1 MGMDISGLNPT
12 IVGDEPIFPKDWD
25 TLSEKAKD
33 YYRELDEEYH
43 NNNPG
48 IYFRASIWSW
58 RPMHLAIIQANESLK
73 LGIDDD
79 TIEGL
84 AHNSGAGLKTQEE
97 CDGLAE
103 GLEMLVDG
111 MGEDGVTEFG
121 FAFGYW
127 NYRDGSIIVSKED
140 TETLN
145 KEYPYGSIIT
155 EMPLKLA
162 TSNETKDV
170 WPAHVTQV
178 EHLRQFIEFLRNC
191 GGFEI
196 W

>member
-1 MGMDISGLNPT
+1 MGMDISGLNPK

-48 IYFRASIWSW
+48 IYFRANIWSW
-58 RPMHLAIIQANESLK
+58 RPMHLAIIQANESLN

-79 TIEGL
+79 TIDGMS
-84 AHNSGAGLKTQEE
+84 HNSGAGLKTQEE
-97 CDGLAE
+97 CDALAE
-103 GLEMLVDG
+103 ALEMLADG

-127 NYRDGSIIVSKED
+127 SYRDGSMIVDEKD

-145 KEYPYGSIIT
+145 KEYKYGSIIT
-155 EMPLKLA
+155 EMPVKLLD
-162 TSNETKDV
+162 KDV

>member
-1 MGMDISGLNPT
+1 MGMDISGINPKT
-12 IVGDEPIFPKDWD
+12 TGTEPVFPSNWDE
-25 TLSEKAKD
+25 LSEKAQSFYWELKSD
-33 YYRELDEEYH
+33 YERD
-43 NNNPG
+43 NPG
-48 IYFRASIWSW
+48 IYFRANIWSW
-58 RPMHLAIIQANESLK
+58 RPIHLAIVQANESLN

-79 TIEGL
+79 TIEGMG
-84 AHNSGAGLKTQEE
+84 HNSGAGLKTQAE
-97 CDGLAE
+97 CNDLAHA
-103 GLEMLVDG
+103 LELLADG
-111 MGEDGVTEFG
+111 MEEDGVTQFG

-127 NYRDGSIIVSKED
+127 SYRDGSMIVDEKD

-145 KEYPYGSIIT
+145 KEYKYGSIIT
-155 EMPLKLA
+155 EMPVKLLD
-162 TSNETKDV
+162 KDV